1 MIISSFS
8 FSRTLFMSK
17 SICLSLFFTFLLHQV
32 SAQKAIIQGSV
43 LDQNSDT
50 PLEYANV
57 ILFAPAD
64 SSIVSG
70 VVTQA
75 DGSFKLE
82 NLSEGQYYLQIQF
95 VGYESKK
102 LDNIRLSRAQTYDAG
117 AIALQANEQLLN
129 EIQVS
134 GQKAATYHKI
144 DRQVYD
150 AGQFQSAMGGTAT
163 DVLRNVPSVAVNA
176 EGGITVRGSSGFTI
190 LLNGKPIQSD
200 PTVILNQLPANAI
213 EDVEIVTAP
222 SAKYDPEGKAG
233 IINIITRKG
242 ASDGLFLQVNAKLGL
257 PSIEPYDNAEP
268 ARRFGGDFTLN
279 YRKDK
284 WDIALG
290 ASYLRNDIA
299 GRREGDVYTI
309 INDTLTR
316 FPSDGER
323 SFDEKAYTARATI
336 GYTPTANDNLSLGLY
351 AGKRSKDRTADI
363 LYNNSKV
370 YLPENDT
377 ISQITY
383 YNENLRIRRGDFL
396 ISSLDYAHTFED
408 QAKLSASL
416 LYEYTMLG
424 GPTTNLNLS
433 WPTLLDT
440 LQDQYN
446 TNDNPLHGIRFQLDY
461 SKPLAQ
467 GKLDAGYQFRN
478 LDHQGDFY
486 YEERIIGTDEYV
498 LIPEFSSTVDL
509 NRRIHSLYGQY
520 SSKWDKL
527 SYAAGMRVE
536 IMDRQLVLTNQF
548 VDSTY
553 NYDFVKLYPSANLLY
568 DWTESFRLKAA
579 YSKRVERTTTFKM
592 NPFPEREHS
601 ETLEQGD
608 AELLPEFID
617 LVEVGAVKDFGDNS
631 VFATAYFQDVQN
643 LINRVNTVYNDTILN
658 RIYSNVGRGRSY
670 GLEAGAELNPTDWWQ
685 IYAGGN
691 LYNYSID
698 GEFAGEPVNTSSWI
712 YSINA
717 NTTFKIT
724 PDFSVQ
730 WTLNYISDQNTAQGE
745 DSRFLSPN
753 LTVQKS
759 FLDKRLTATLQWLN
773 MDMGLLPT
781 NEQRITTWRDDAR
794 GNNTETSGEFY
805 TTTNY
810 VYEVDM
816 IMLNL
821 SYRINQPAGKSKF
834 IKSEFGDQE
843 F

>member
-1 MIISSFS
+1 M
-8 FSRTLFMSK
+8 TK
-17 SICLSLFFTFLLHQV
+17 SICLSFFLTFLLHQL
-32 SAQKAIIQGSV
+32 SAQQAIIHGSV
-43 LDQNSDT
+43 VDQSSDA

-57 ILFAPAD
+57 VLFSPAD

-75 DGSFKLE
+75 DGAFKLE
-82 NLSEGQYYLQIQF
+82 NLSEGLYYLQVQF

-102 LDNIRLSRAQTYDAG
+102 LDDIQLSKAQTYDAG
-117 AIALQANEQLLN
+117 AISLQANEQLLN

-134 GQKAATYHKI
+134 GQKATTYHKI
-144 DRQVYD
+144 DRQVYN

-190 LLNGKPIQSD
+190 LLNGKPIQGD

-242 ASDGLFLQVNAKLGL
+242 ATDGLFLQVNAKVGL

-323 SFDEKAYTARATI
+323 SFDEEAYTARATI
-336 GYTPTANDNLSLGLY
+336 GYTPDENNNFSLGLY

-370 YLPENDT
+370 YRPENDT

-396 ISSLDYAHTFED
+396 ISSLDYAHTFENESS
-408 QAKLSASL
+408 LSASL

-461 SKPLAQ
+461 SKSLGQ
-467 GKLDAGYQFRN
+467 GKLDVGYQFRN
-478 LDHQGDFY
+478 LDHQGDFF
-486 YEERIIGTDEYV
+486 YEERIIGMDEYAP
-498 LIPEFSSTVDL
+498 IPEFSSTVDL

-520 SSKWDKL
+520 SGKWDKL
-527 SYAAGMRVE
+527 SYAAGMRME
-536 IMDRQLVLTNQF
+536 IMDRQLVLANQF
-548 VDSTY
+548 VDTTY

-568 DWTESFRLKAA
+568 DWSESFRLKAA

-592 NPFPEREHS
+592 NSFPEREHS

-617 LVEVGAVKDFGDNS
+617 LAELGAIKDFGDNS
-631 VFATAYFQDVQN
+631 VFVTAYFQDVQN

-685 IYAGGN
+685 LYAGGN
-691 LYNYSID
+691 VYNNNIT
-698 GEFAGEPVNTSSWI
+698 GEFAGEPVRTSSWI

-717 NTTFKIT
+717 NTTFKIS

-759 FLDKRLTATLQWLN
+759 FLDKRLIATLQWLN

-781 NEQRITTWRDDAR
+781 NEQRITTWGDDP
-794 GNNTETSGEFY
+794 ETTGVFY

-821 SYRINQPAGKSKF
+821 SFRINQPAGKSRF
-834 IKSEFGDQE
+834 IKSEFGEQE